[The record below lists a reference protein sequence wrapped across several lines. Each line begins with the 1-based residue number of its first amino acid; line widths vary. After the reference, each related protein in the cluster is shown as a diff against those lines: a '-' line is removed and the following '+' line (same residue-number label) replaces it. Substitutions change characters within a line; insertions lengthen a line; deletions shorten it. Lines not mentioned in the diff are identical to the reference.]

1 MSVTFNQQIIKKEN
15 KMLVLQKIR
24 SSGQISRAA
33 IAQQTGLNKGT
44 VSSLVSELLT
54 EQLVIEIG
62 QGTSSGGRRPVL
74 LQFNEK
80 AGYSIGIDIG
90 VNDIYSLLTDLSG
103 NIIYK
108 NRKMTK
114 HLSLEQFEHVLIAEI
129 KSVIN
134 LTPTSPYGIVGIGIA
149 IPGLIDEH
157 HSILIAPNLGWKNY
171 DLKTK
176 LMEIF
181 DIPVVI
187 ENEANA
193 GAFGE
198 MTFGSAQ
205 GIDHLV
211 YVSAGIGIG
220 TGAIIN
226 GELYKGDS
234 GFSGEF
240 GHMTVQMDGI
250 TCSCGNKGCWELY
263 ASEQFLERHAP
274 ESFKINDDYLI
285 DLLEGANNGNQACI
299 NLLEQTARNLSVG
312 IVNII
317 HALNPQM
324 IIIGNR
330 LSALKQ
336 ALESSV
342 QTYVNQHIL
351 TSHQNINIVQFSE
364 NHFPASALGMTA
376 FTLNRFIQ
384 QHFELETFV

>member
-149 IPGLIDEH
+149 IPALIDEH
-157 HSILIAPNLGWKNY
+157 HSILFAPNR
-171 DLKTK
+171 
-176 LMEIF
+176 
-181 DIPVVI
+181 
-187 ENEANA
+187 
-193 GAFGE
+193 
-198 MTFGSAQ
+198 
-205 GIDHLV
+205 
-211 YVSAGIGIG
+211 
-220 TGAIIN
+220 
-226 GELYKGDS
+226 
-234 GFSGEF
+234 
-240 GHMTVQMDGI
+240 
-250 TCSCGNKGCWELY
+250 
-263 ASEQFLERHAP
+263 SEEH
-274 ESFKINDDYLI
+274 
-285 DLLEGANNGNQACI
+285 
-299 NLLEQTARNLSVG
+299 
-312 IVNII
+312 
-317 HALNPQM
+317 
-324 IIIGNR
+324 
-330 LSALKQ
+330 
-336 ALESSV
+336 
-342 QTYVNQHIL
+342 
-351 TSHQNINIVQFSE
+351 
-364 NHFPASALGMTA
+364 
-376 FTLNRFIQ
+376 
-384 QHFELETFV
+384 